1 MDHEKYLTLKPEK
14 GIIMKLSRLTRVL
27 LVFIGL
33 VTLALFNNHAF
44 ARDYTAGE
52 GGPSEINACANDA
65 AKYCN
70 DDIMWQHEMEDCL
83 RQHLGQISK
92 ACRAQLKPF
101 DFKQYYNSEP
111 HLF

>member
-1 MDHEKYLTLKPEK
+1 MTRSKYVR
-14 GIIMKLSRLTRVL
+14 ILSIL
-27 LVFIGL
+27 LGL
-33 VTLALFNNHAF
+33 MTLALSFSEAV

-52 GGPSEINACANDA
+52 GGPAEINACANDA
-65 AKYCN
+65 AKYCD

-83 RQHLGQISK
+83 RQHMNQVSK

-101 DFKQYYNSEP
+101 DFKQYYNNEP